1 MSWYET
7 KQQSDK
13 KNIRDW
19 HTDPPSKNRKKMT
32 FCTDGEAR
40 LLNGNIAT
48 EWTPVNWTPAHCI
61 GSIFESVKLQSAV
74 WIILEMYAPRCQ
86 RGSQRLLENSDMK

>member
-1 MSWYET
+1 MLWYET

-13 KNIRDW
+13 KGILE
-19 HTDPPSKNRKKMT
+19 TPSKNRKKMT
-32 FCTDGEAR
+32 FCSDGEAR

-48 EWTPVNWTPAHCI
+48 EWTPVNWTPARCI

-74 WIILEMYAPRCQ
+74 WIILETYAPQCQ
-86 RGSQRLLENSDMK
+86 RDGRRLLENLDMK